1 MSWHILPGRGLTFD
15 RASFPASPGFMV
27 HIQTTDRDHLIAEY
41 VNFRRLQKTYCV
53 RPGKCFALFFF
64 IARSAGLDLTTVAP
78 MVKRHE
84 DFFFFLHEDY
94 LYHHHK
100 NSAPDWKERNA
111 LEGLTRIQKVPGQE
125 KLGIYKVSSALLWI
139 GCMMNRNSCQMHQLS
154 GLYANIVCGIRK
166 IYTSHRRC
174 SNGMD
179 NDFNITSMLHIS
191 ANIELESNKH
201 NNQ

>member
-1 MSWHILPGRGLTFD
+1 
-15 RASFPASPGFMV
+15 MV

-41 VNFRRLQKTYCV
+41 VNFRRVFRKHTV
-53 RPGKCFALFFF
+53 FDPVNVTPLFFF

-84 DFFFFLHEDY
+84 DYYFFLHEDY

-139 GCMMNRNSCQMHQLS
+139 GRMMNRNSC
-154 GLYANIVCGIRK
+154 
-166 IYTSHRRC
+166 
-174 SNGMD
+174 
-179 NDFNITSMLHIS
+179 
-191 ANIELESNKH
+191 
-201 NNQ
+201 